1 MHSITSYLINSSHN
15 TYLEANQLTGESSS
29 YAYVQAFKFGA
40 KCVELDCWDGEDGEP
55 VVTHGHTLVNKIL
68 FKDVI
73 KAVKDFGFC
82 VDEYPVI
89 LSFEMHCK
97 AP

>member
-1 MHSITSYLINSSHN
+1 
-15 TYLEANQLTGESSS
+15 
-29 YAYVQAFKFGA
+29 
-40 KCVELDCWDGEDGEP
+40 LDCWDGEDGEP

-68 FKDVI
+68 FRDVI
-73 KAVKDFGFC
+73 KAVKDFGFI